1 MSWFPERNNQTW
13 LQKICAGIL
22 KAGPIP
28 NHVAFIMDGNRRFA
42 TKNSIDRAQGHL
54 QGFNKLAQTLEWCL
68 DLGISE
74 VTVYAFSIENFKRSK
89 DEVDCLMELA
99 RQKFSKLLHEKEMI
113 EKHGICIR
121 VLGQLTLLP
130 QDIQETIAEAVYFTK
145 HNTRAILNVCFAYTA
160 RDDICTSMREMTN
173 GVKQGIIK
181 QSDIN
186 EELLEKCLYTSQCR
200 KVDILIRTSGEVRLS
215 DFLLWESAYTCLAF
229 VKVLWPE
236 FSIWH
241 LYAAVLH
248 YQRNSQAVEVARQN
262 NQIERERL
270 QRESDHKCILEEL
283 EEQMQIKG
291 DKSRDT
297 SNFQSKVAQ
306 YAKIR
311 NHRVQCFVDGLNR
324 RRAQYF
330 EKLTCKN

>member
-1 MSWFPERNNQTW
+1 
-13 LQKICAGIL
+13 
-22 KAGPIP
+22 
-28 NHVAFIMDGNRRFA
+28 
-42 TKNSIDRAQGHL
+42 
-54 QGFNKLAQTLEWCL
+54 
-68 DLGISE
+68 
-74 VTVYAFSIENFKRSK
+74 
-89 DEVDCLMELA
+89 
-99 RQKFSKLLHEKEMI
+99 MI

-130 QDIQETIAEAVYFTK
+130 QDIQETIAEAVCFSK
-145 HNTRAILNVCFAYTA
+145 HNTRAVLNLCFAYSA
-160 RDDICTSMREMTN
+160 RDDICTSMREMMN

-181 QSDIN
+181 QSDID
-186 EELLEKCLYTSQCR
+186 EELLEKCLFTSQCR
-200 KVDILIRTSGEVRLS
+200 KVDLLIRTSGEVRLS

-262 NQIERERL
+262 NQVERERL

-297 SNFQSKVAQ
+297 SNIQSKVAQ

-311 NHRVQCFVDGLNR
+311 NHRVRCFVDGLNR

-330 EKLTCKN
+330 EKLTCNHSKQSSES